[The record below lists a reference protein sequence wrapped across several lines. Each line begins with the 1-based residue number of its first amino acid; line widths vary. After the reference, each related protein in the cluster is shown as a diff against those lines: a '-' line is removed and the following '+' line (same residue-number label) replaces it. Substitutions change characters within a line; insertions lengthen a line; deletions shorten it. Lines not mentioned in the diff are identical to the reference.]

1 MTKII
6 LNFILEDKKYLLD
19 IFVAI
24 FTAISA
30 IAAYIA
36 ARNSAKSSEIQSKI
50 DLYDAR
56 YRNIYE
62 VFFDFLEKEKDLY
75 LKDDSNIHQNTW
87 LKDITNKLTY
97 AQFLIKE
104 KDKIKILNLC
114 KSVDKLLID
123 FYFYT
128 SKKYNASYSDID
140 KLTREDKLKYEEL
153 KFNIEKKEKEFLR
166 IIVPYLQIEKESIF
180 KRLYLSIKNLFK
192 KK

>member
-87 LKDITNKLTY
+87 
-97 AQFLIKE
+97 
-104 KDKIKILNLC
+104 
-114 KSVDKLLID
+114 
-123 FYFYT
+123 
-128 SKKYNASYSDID
+128 
-140 KLTREDKLKYEEL
+140 
-153 KFNIEKKEKEFLR
+153 
-166 IIVPYLQIEKESIF
+166 
-180 KRLYLSIKNLFK
+180 
-192 KK
+192 